1 MNEKIENLNT
11 FNNIYIPNLSYIFY
25 KLYIIILNFFTHTL
39 LFQFLVNSEKNLK
52 KIYPKTK
59 YHLLNV
65 IL

>member
-52 KIYPKTK
+52 KIYRKTK